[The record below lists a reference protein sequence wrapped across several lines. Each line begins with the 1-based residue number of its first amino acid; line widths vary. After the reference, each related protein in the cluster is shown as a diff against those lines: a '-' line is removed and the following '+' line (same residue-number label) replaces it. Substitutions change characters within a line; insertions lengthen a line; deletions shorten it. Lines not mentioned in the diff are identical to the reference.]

1 MLQLI
6 LLTWLFLFHPFYVSV
21 TEIRQD
27 PKTNTVQVSVRI
39 FFDDLERALSNR
51 YKTKVNILKPL
62 NKKQTDLLIA
72 AYVKN
77 HLKLKG
83 NNKDLNLSY
92 SGYEIEEEAAWC
104 YFETQAI
111 EPLKSVSIQDDIL
124 FEQHREQINMIHVV
138 INNQRKST
146 KLDNPESHA
155 AFSF

>member
-6 LLTWLFLFHPFYVSV
+6 LLTWLSFFHPFYVSV

-27 PKTNTVQVSVRI
+27 PTTKTVQVSVRV
-39 FFDDLERALSNR
+39 FFDDLERALHTK
-51 YKTKVNILKPL
+51 YKTKVDILKPV

-72 AYVKN
+72 AYIKD

-83 NNKDLNLSY
+83 NNKELSLGY
-92 SGYEIEEEAAWC
+92 SGYEIEQEAAWC
-104 YFETQAI
+104 YFETEAV
-111 EPLKSVSIQDDIL
+111 EPLKSVSIQNTLL
-124 FEQHREQINMIHVV
+124 FEQHREQINMVHVI

-146 KLDNPESHA
+146 KLDNPESQA